1 MEIGQ
6 NSEAEFQASKLNAMN
21 SKESE
26 AAETA
31 TQAQA
36 KNSNYIDRTSTKLAE
51 HTLEQ
56 AQNKDPRAPESLEAD
71 ALSYAQNTIK
81 TSTAEF
87 KANVVN
93 LEASQLLSPEEGTKL
108 EGELSAAESA
118 FNEKINLIAATTT
131 DPKTLKESLIWA
143 YQSYAKEVTDAQ
155 GIIEA
160 KQAKADPNQSP
171 KLNDRSR
178 EKDVIQKIAK
188 AGEDLR
194 VAAYQKS
201 IDAAIVTEA
210 TERRK
215 ATPELQAQLS
225 DAFPGTPRS
234 V

>member
-21 SKESE
+21 SKESG
-26 AAETA
+26 AATAET
-31 TQAQA
+31 QA
-36 KNSNYIDRTSTKLAE
+36 KNSNYIDRTSARLAD

-56 AQNKDPRAPESLEAD
+56 AQNKDPRAPESLGAD
-71 ALSYAQNTIK
+71 ALSYAKNTIK

-87 KANVVN
+87 QVNVVN
-93 LEASQLLSPEEGTKL
+93 LEASKLLSPEEGAKL
-108 EGELSAAESA
+108 AGELSAAESA
-118 FNEKINLIAATTT
+118 FNEKVNLIAATTT
-131 DPKTLKESLIWA
+131 DPKALKESLTLA
-143 YQSYAKEVTDAQ
+143 YQSYAKEVAEAQ

-178 EKDVIQKIAK
+178 ERDVIQKIAK

-201 IDAAIVTEA
+201 IDAAIVIEA
-210 TERRK
+210 TERGK

-225 DAFPGTPRS
+225 DVFPGTLRS